1 MVKYQ
6 KLSHT
11 IWYCQYHV
19 VWTPKYRF
27 RVLKDAVA
35 AEIEASIR
43 MFSSMQGVEI
53 AELSIQL
60 DHVHIILDIPPK
72 LSISSVIGVL
82 KGRSAIRIFQK
93 FKQLKRKPYWGNHFW
108 ARGYCV
114 SSIGLDADKVR
125 RYVRYQEAIERK
137 SEQ

>member
-1 MVKYQ
+1 MPQYK

-27 RVLKDAVA
+27 RVLDGEISAN
-35 AEIEASIR
+35 IEASIR
-43 MFSSMQGVEI
+43 MFAAMQGVEI
-53 AELSIQL
+53 VELSIQI
-60 DHVHIILDIPPK
+60 DHVHLILDIPPK
-72 LSISSVIGVL
+72 LPISTVVGTL
-82 KGRSAIRIFQK
+82 KGRSAIRVFQR
-93 FKQLKRKPYWGNHFW
+93 FKNLKKKPYWGNHFW

-125 RYVRYQEAIERK
+125 RYVRFQEKIERR

>member
-27 RVLKDAVA
+27 KVLKGKVA
-35 AEIEASIR
+35 LEIESSIR
-43 MFSSMQGVEI
+43 MFASMQGVEI
-53 AELSIQL
+53 AELSIQI
-60 DHVHIILDIPPK
+60 DHVHLILNIPPK
-72 LSISSVIGVL
+72 LCVSSVVGIL

-93 FKQLKRKPYWGNHFW
+93 FKELKKKPDWGNHFW

-114 SSIGLDADKVR
+114 STIGLDADKVR
-125 RYVRYQEAIERK
+125 RYVRYQEKIEKK
-137 SEQ
+137 SEE